1 MLRSSVETSEL
12 SEKAEYVWCTNMGMQ
27 TDVGQVGRLLQHDVI
42 EECDGSD
49 EGIVFKMTLKRPKI
63 IL

>member
-1 MLRSSVETSEL
+1 M

-42 EECDGSD
+42 EEGDGSD
-49 EGIVFKMTLKRPKI
+49 EGIVFNDIEDT
-63 IL
+63 